1 MICGL
6 LIPALFSA
14 RDKWMEGLSHS
25 WGLHGMRSTALV
37 RLLWSLSAGRSIL
50 TFNSSHSI
58 SPCPH
63 NQSIFRARFNLEAVC
78 ATKSSVLSFRCHS
91 FFPSLL
97 RSPAPDVSRSTPVG
111 NEISRIHMEM
121 QRTFHYI
128 MRTDRRRKW
137 MCEHA
142 GIVKMYVCLC
152 ACWIKVITVLAFP
165 NS

>member
-14 RDKWMEGLSHS
+14 GDKRMEGRSHS

-37 RLLWSLSAGRSIL
+37 WLLGSLSPGRSLL

-63 NQSIFRARFNLEAVC
+63 NQSVFRARFYLKAAC
-78 ATKSSVLSFRCHS
+78 ATKSSVLSFRCRS
-91 FFPSLL
+91 FFPSLP
-97 RSPAPDVSRSTPVG
+97 RSAAPDVSRSTPVG
-111 NEISRIHMEM
+111 NEISGIHMEM

-128 MRTDRRRKW
+128 MRTDRRRKNECVSMQASW
-137 MCEHA
+137 KCMC
-142 GIVKMYVCLC
+142 VCVC
-152 ACWIKVITVLAFP
+152 VLD
-165 NS
+165 